1 MVLCLSFYIVF
12 SFFYHVWNID
22 VLFSVRKWK
31 YSSTI
36 CSGIC
41 LKDWRQHCTIAFYQ
55 IFSFTHSCK
64 EKKYL
69 KGTKHLSFVVD
80 AASSNLYSEF
90 YTEYVKVI
98 VFPTVF
104 LLISNIRNG
113 QECAVELL
121 SLHIFMRFSIP
132 VVVSFD
138 HGKNL
143 WAEVASNIWN
153 QTYLCS
159 SSMA

>member
-1 MVLCLSFYIVF
+1 FMQ
-12 SFFYHVWNID
+12 
-22 VLFSVRKWK
+22 
-31 YSSTI
+31 
-36 CSGIC
+36 G
-41 LKDWRQHCTIAFYQ
+41 
-55 IFSFTHSCK
+55 
-64 EKKYL
+64 KKNL
-69 KGTKHLSFVVD
+69 KGTKHLSLVVD

-121 SLHIFMRFSIP
+121 SLLIFMRFSIP

-143 WAEVASNIWN
+143 GAEVASNI
-153 QTYLCS
+153 
-159 SSMA
+159 